1 MPSHV
6 PVSASE
12 PTLWYGLALNLLLW
26 VAIVRGQARRR
37 VTDDGNY
44 KKDDSFIWI
53 LPANC

>member
-6 PVSASE
+6 PVSAGESA
-12 PTLWYGLALNLLLW
+12 LWYGLALNLLLW
-26 VAIVRGQARRR
+26 VAIVKGQARRR
-37 VTDDGNY
+37 STDDGNY